1 MAYQMDG
8 RTAIVTG
15 GASGIG
21 RATARRLA
29 DEGASVAVVDVDVDG
44 GERVAE
50 GIRADGGTARFIEA
64 DVSDERAVEAMV
76 AEAVETFGPLE
87 LAFNNAGIEG
97 DTAPTAEQTVDDW
110 DQVID
115 VNLKGV
121 WLCLKHELPVLL
133 ENGGGAIVNTSSI
146 SGQTGAGAAPY
157 VASKHGIIGLTRTA
171 AVEYADADVRVNA
184 ICPGTVE
191 TDVSRRFREKSPEAF
206 EQFIGMHPI
215 GRIGQP
221 EEIADAVAWLLSDE
235 ASFATG
241 GLFQVDGGF
250 MAL

>member
-110 DQVID
+110 DRVID

-146 SGQTGAGAAPY
+146 SGQTGAGTAPY

>member
-1 MAYQMDG
+1 MAYEMDG

-29 DEGASVAVVDVDVDG
+29 DEGADVAIVDMDVDG
-44 GERVAE
+44 GEAVAE
-50 GIRADGGTARFIEA
+50 EIRASGGSARFIET
-64 DVSDERAVEAMV
+64 DVSDEAAVESMV
-76 AEAVETFGPLE
+76 TETVETFGPLE

-97 DTAPTAEQTVDDW
+97 DTTPTAEQSVDNW
-110 DQVID
+110 DRVID
-115 VNLKGV
+115 TNLKGI
-121 WLCLKHELPVLL
+121 WLCLKHELPQLI
-133 ENGGGAIVNTSSI
+133 ENGGGAVVNTSSI
-146 SGQTGAGAAPY
+146 SGQTGAGSAPY

-191 TDVSRRFREKSPEAF
+191 TGVSRRFREKSPEAF

-221 EEIADAVAWLLSDE
+221 EEIADAVAWLLSEE

-241 GLFQVDGGF
+241 GIFQVDGGF

>member
-110 DQVID
+110 DRVID